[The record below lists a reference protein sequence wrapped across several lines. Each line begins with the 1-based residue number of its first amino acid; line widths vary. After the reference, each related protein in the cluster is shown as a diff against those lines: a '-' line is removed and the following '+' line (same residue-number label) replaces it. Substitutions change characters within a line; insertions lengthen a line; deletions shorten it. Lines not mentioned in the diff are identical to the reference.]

1 MAETSTKASPK
12 KAVTKPIV
20 ASAKPEAVKPTTA
33 SVKPATA
40 SAKPAV
46 KKPAAASAKPAAKE
60 ADVAKKPVTAKP
72 AAAKPATKTTVASKV
87 IIVSDEQR
95 YRMVAEAA
103 YYHAERNQFKSDH
116 VRDWI
121 DAEREISALLGGGK

>member
-20 ASAKPEAVKPTTA
+20 ASAKPEAVKPA
-33 SVKPATA
+33 IA

-46 KKPAAASAKPAAKE
+46 KKPAATSAKPAAKE
-60 ADVAKKPVTAKP
+60 AAVAKKPVTAKP
-72 AAAKPATKTTVASKV
+72 AAAKPAANTTVTGKV
-87 IIVSDEQR
+87 ITVSDEQR

-121 DAEREISALLGGGK
+121 DAEREISALLDGGK

>member
-12 KAVTKPIV
+12 KAVTKPVV
-20 ASAKPEAVKPTTA
+20 ASAKPE
-33 SVKPATA
+33 
-40 SAKPAV
+40 V
-46 KKPAAASAKPAAKE
+46 KKPAVASAKPAAK
-60 ADVAKKPVTAKP
+60 AATVAKKPAAAKP
-72 AAAKPATKTTVASKV
+72 AAAKPAAKAPSQSKV
-87 IIVSDEQR
+87 MIVSDEQR

-121 DAEREISALLGGGK
+121 DAERDISALLSGGK

>member
-12 KAVTKPIV
+12 KAVTKPVV
-20 ASAKPEAVKPTTA
+20 ASAKPEVK
-33 SVKPATA
+33 KPATA
-40 SAKPAV
+40 TSTKPAA
-46 KKPAAASAKPAAKE
+46 KPAAASAKPVVKE
-60 ADVAKKPVTAKP
+60 PAVVKKPVTAK
-72 AAAKPATKTTVASKV
+72 AAEAKPAAKTTVASKV
-87 IIVSDEQR
+87 MIVSDEQR

-121 DAEREISALLGGGK
+121 DAERDIAALLSGGK

>member
-20 ASAKPEAVKPTTA
+20 ASAKPETV
-33 SVKPATA
+33 
-40 SAKPAV
+40 
-46 KKPAAASAKPAAKE
+46 KPAAASAKPEVKKPAAPSAKPAAK
-60 ADVAKKPVTAKP
+60 VAAAVKKPVTAKP
-72 AAAKPATKTTVASKV
+72 AAAKPAVKTNVASKA

-121 DAEREISALLGGGK
+121 DAEREISALLSGGK

>member
-12 KAVTKPIV
+12 KAVTKPVV
-20 ASAKPEAVKPTTA
+20 ASAKPE
-33 SVKPATA
+33 
-40 SAKPAV
+40 V
-46 KKPAAASAKPAAKE
+46 KKPATSAKPAAKTAAASVKPAVKE
-60 ADVAKKPVTAKP
+60 PAVVKKPATAKAAVAKP
-72 AAAKPATKTTVASKV
+72 AAKTAVASKV
-87 IIVSDEQR
+87 MIVSDEQR

-121 DAEREISALLGGGK
+121 DAERDIAALLSGGK

>member
-20 ASAKPEAVKPTTA
+20 ASAKPEAA
-33 SVKPATA
+33 KPAAA

-46 KKPAAASAKPAAKE
+46 KKPAAASAKPTAKV
-60 ADVAKKPVTAKP
+60 ADVAKKPVAAKP
-72 AAAKPATKTTVASKV
+72 AAAKPAAKTTVASKV
-87 IIVSDEQR
+87 MIVSDVQR

-121 DAEREISALLGGGK
+121 DAEREIAALLSGGK

>member
-12 KAVTKPIV
+12 KAVTKPIA
-20 ASAKPEAVKPTTA
+20 ASAKPEVK
-33 SVKPATA
+33 KPATA
-40 SAKPAV
+40 I
-46 KKPAAASAKPAAKE
+46 SAKPAAKPAPAIAKPAVKE
-60 ADVAKKPVTAKP
+60 PAVVKKPVNAKP
-72 AAAKPATKTTVASKV
+72 EVAKPVAKTALASKV
-87 IIVSDEQR
+87 IVSDEQR